1 MLEAKIKSKKG
12 TCEVTQRLI
21 TAGNSPPTRAGRVKG
36 KIGPA
41 VTDPRAAGAG
51 MFTTNWQEAG
61 SQHPGWP
68 CQCPAVATA
77 KGARDTSS
85 AQPRFLEPLLQQR
98 HPSLWH
104 PTSGCITAQIE
115 TQPHRQP
122 LLLKGMDWEKKQL
135 EWGHRGRSWWSWRR
149 WGLNSV
155 SASRS
160 SNPSTP
166 SEDSDPAL
174 PEDPVI
180 TSSAAVAL
188 KDTADHPQDWPRA
201 PLFTSRPIAKH
212 PSKPKGWGTKFDPWG
227 GVLCS
232 KRSVTFL
239 TYADIILG
247 NICGNGY

>member
-135 EWGHRGRSWWSWRR
+135 EWGHRGRSWWSWGR

-166 SEDSDPAL
+166 SEDWSCFAWGPCNNFFCGSCLERYCWSSSRLATGTPL
-174 PEDPVI
+174 YFQTHSK
-180 TSSAAVAL
+180 TS
-188 KDTADHPQDWPRA
+188 Q
-201 PLFTSRPIAKH
+201 
-212 PSKPKGWGTKFDPWG
+212 
-227 GVLCS
+227 
-232 KRSVTFL
+232 
-239 TYADIILG
+239 
-247 NICGNGY
+247 